1 MGGIKMDSQKIGQ
14 YIAYKRKAKGMT
26 QKQLAD
32 ALLITNKAV
41 SKWETG
47 TSMPDISLLKELARI
62 LEVTVDELLNGEDS
76 LEKTQTQTSHY
87 QTMTIKRS
95 MYKTYLQQMIYNQ
108 QSLFIMTILVGWL
121 LICGGYAIYLLNRY
135 LQHHFDII
143 GLVMMIFGL
152 LCLISL
158 KVKLILQTHFYK
170 PKDIQYQLHQQS
182 FDYIQDGK
190 KISYFY
196 QDIQDIWNFN
206 DYIVLKIQNKNLFIL
221 HEDLSYI
228 QQQSTTSIHAPIS
241 YQEKIQ
247 LWIKMISLIIFVLL
261 TCLEVGYV
269 VILKRIGFEYFFDA
283 LEWIVVAGMI
293 ISLYIFIFIDK
304 KQRSHQTYIIGSLSI
319 GIIFVILGG
328 VGSRLSPYHTYYS
341 LSPDLSSQLI
351 LKQNKT
357 TGQFKDLH
365 YTFLCF
371 GKANGIYDA
380 QGENIS
386 TLWLNGD
393 NNLVSYDDHNHQQQA
408 FIATYGDRGNGISY
422 YYVLSTL
429 SGNWIT
435 QDNQDQNYEVS
446 VNNGKVEIHSHN
458 QIMAFESSQ
467 IEQFGTTAIVCKN
480 EYGIPCYVIALNKN
494 CDLNDEGLIASGG
507 TITIV
512 NVEDQIPVELF
523 CTTYKEDPD
532 VQQQINHDMEE
543 KAVKQINEMKTLLK
557 QDASLKKFQNTN
569 YLLKVETQSQD
580 FFEITRL
587 AYQVDIGKTP
597 DSIYQLTDQIN
608 MIVVKAGTIDDFY
621 VEVEA
626 DTWMENESTGEIIE
640 GGYIPQYRIM
650 KGDGCYL
657 VRKMEYRVPGDIQ
670 LIALSSPLK
679 KDVSKNTL
687 YRFERQ

>member
-1 MGGIKMDSQKIGQ
+1 M
-14 YIAYKRKAKGMT
+14 
-26 QKQLAD
+26 
-32 ALLITNKAV
+32 
-41 SKWETG
+41 
-47 TSMPDISLLKELARI
+47 
-62 LEVTVDELLNGEDS
+62 
-76 LEKTQTQTSHY
+76 
-87 QTMTIKRS
+87 
-95 MYKTYLQQMIYNQ
+95 
-108 QSLFIMTILVGWL
+108 
-121 LICGGYAIYLLNRY
+121 
-135 LQHHFDII
+135 
-143 GLVMMIFGL
+143 
-152 LCLISL
+152 
-158 KVKLILQTHFYK
+158 
-170 PKDIQYQLHQQS
+170 
-182 FDYIQDGK
+182 
-190 KISYFY
+190 
-196 QDIQDIWNFN
+196 
-206 DYIVLKIQNKNLFIL
+206 
-221 HEDLSYI
+221 
-228 QQQSTTSIHAPIS
+228 
-241 YQEKIQ
+241 
-247 LWIKMISLIIFVLL
+247 
-261 TCLEVGYV
+261 
-269 VILKRIGFEYFFDA
+269 
-283 LEWIVVAGMI
+283 
-293 ISLYIFIFIDK
+293 
-304 KQRSHQTYIIGSLSI
+304 
-319 GIIFVILGG
+319 
-328 VGSRLSPYHTYYS
+328 
-341 LSPDLSSQLI
+341 
-351 LKQNKT
+351 
-357 TGQFKDLH
+357 
-365 YTFLCF
+365 
-371 GKANGIYDA
+371 
-380 QGENIS
+380 
-386 TLWLNGD
+386 NGD
-393 NNLVSYDDHNHQQQA
+393 NSLVSYDDHNHQQQA

-587 AYQVDIGKTP
+587 AYQVDIGKTS